1 MGDDWQ
7 GAFDFLEVETPAKVL
22 YLPRTPEVSTTQ
34 IKKELYYSE

>member
-7 GAFDFLEVETPAKVL
+7 GAFDFLEVETTAKVL

-34 IKKELYYSE
+34 IKKLYYSE